1 MSGNNS
7 GVVKF
12 RDVAACFSE
21 EEWKL
26 LPHWQRNFY
35 RNVMK
40 EIHQTLVYLGYQ
52 IVNPGTLL
60 RIYKVKEEY
69 TQDTLDVER
78 TNMHYPIESFHPA
91 VSPDILFR
99 VMHEEESYYS
109 NQQSSEGIELSGRMS
124 SFKPVVHGDFG
135 DSFYSRDFSEM
146 SRDLNQLCH
155 EPTSDACAG
164 WENTQ
169 RHIPH
174 REMAMDDT
182 KQAMYHSAGF
192 PSFHSDLCL
201 KNEAKLPISLMGH
214 PDEGGESSTF
224 QSTEQVA
231 IPDILVVKV
240 KEEEEGDGVGHPDC
254 DSQDSILTPTE
265 IDVIGKEF
273 ADYETL
279 DEFVSSLGK
288 QQKVVFLKKDC
299 RTVETFN
306 KRVAVDQRKYNMKFK
321 YAYIKYVCKHFGD
334 YKSKSTGI
342 RPNQRTFKIGCNA
355 KIYASVDRVKD
366 VFVIKQAVLEHKHHG
381 SMNFPDK
388 TRETRSIRKRRN
400 NTIR

>member
-182 KQAMYHSAGF
+182 KQ
-192 PSFHSDLCL
+192 
-201 KNEAKLPISLMGH
+201 
-214 PDEGGESSTF
+214 
-224 QSTEQVA
+224 EQVA

>member
-1 MSGNNS
+1 MEKYIQCQGKEISGKNT
-7 GVVKF
+7 GEVKF

-26 LPHWQRNFY
+26 LPHWQKNFY

-40 EIHQTLVYLGYQ
+40 EIHQTLVLLGYQ
-52 IVNPGTLL
+52 IVNPSILL

-69 TQDTLDVER
+69 IQDTLDVER
-78 TNMHYPIESFHPA
+78 TDLHYPIEAFHPA

-99 VMHEEESYYS
+99 VTHEEESYYS
-109 NQQSSEGIELSGRMS
+109 NHQSTEEIGLSGRLS
-124 SFKPVVHGDFG
+124 SCKPIVQGDFG

-146 SRDLNQLCH
+146 SRDLNQLCQ
-155 EPTSDACAG
+155 EPSSHACAG
-164 WENTQ
+164 WDNTQ
-169 RHIPH
+169 RHVPH
-174 REMAMDDT
+174 QEIAMDDT
-182 KQAMYHSAGF
+182 KK
-192 PSFHSDLCL
+192 DLCL
-201 KNEAKLPISLMGH
+201 RSEVKLPMRMMGH

-224 QSTEQVA
+224 QTIAEQVA

-240 KEEEEGDGVGHPDC
+240 KEEEEIDGGGHQDC
-254 DSQDSILTPTE
+254 DSQDSIPTPTE

-273 ADYETL
+273 VDYETL
-279 DEFVSSLGK
+279 DQFVASLGK
-288 QQKVVFLKKDC
+288 QQNVVFLKKDC

-381 SMNFPDK
+381 PMNFPEK
-388 TRETRSIRKRRN
+388 SREKRSIRKRRN
-400 NTIR
+400 NTVR

>member
-1 MSGNNS
+1 MEKYIQCQGKEISGKNT
-7 GVVKF
+7 GEVKF

-26 LPHWQRNFY
+26 LPHWQKNFY

-40 EIHQTLVYLGYQ
+40 EIHQTLVLLGYQ
-52 IVNPGTLL
+52 IVNPSILL

-69 TQDTLDVER
+69 IQDTLDVER
-78 TNMHYPIESFHPA
+78 TDLHYPIEAFHPA

-99 VMHEEESYYS
+99 VTHEEESYYS
-109 NQQSSEGIELSGRMS
+109 NHQSTEEIGLSGRLS
-124 SFKPVVHGDFG
+124 SCWD
-135 DSFYSRDFSEM
+135 
-146 SRDLNQLCH
+146 
-155 EPTSDACAG
+155 
-164 WENTQ
+164 NTQ
-169 RHIPH
+169 RHVPH
-174 REMAMDDT
+174 QEIAMDDT
-182 KQAMYHSAGF
+182 KK
-192 PSFHSDLCL
+192 DLCL
-201 KNEAKLPISLMGH
+201 RSEVKLPMRMMGH

-224 QSTEQVA
+224 QTIAEQVA

-240 KEEEEGDGVGHPDC
+240 KEEEEIDGGGHQDC
-254 DSQDSILTPTE
+254 DSQDSIPTPTE

-273 ADYETL
+273 VDYETL
-279 DEFVSSLGK
+279 DQFVASLGK
-288 QQKVVFLKKDC
+288 QQNVVFLKKDC

-381 SMNFPDK
+381 PMNFPEK
-388 TRETRSIRKRRN
+388 SREKRSIRKRRN
-400 NTIR
+400 NTVR